1 VNKTTILIAVLCL
14 CAFVISGCSGTPEGT
29 ATDVPDTASKAEGK
43 SKKLGKMGEMLEL
56 K

>member
-29 ATDVPDTASKAEGK
+29 PDVTPNTSKAEGK
-43 SKKLGKMGEMLEL
+43 SKKHGKMGEMLEL
-56 K
+56 N